1 MELLCIR
8 LGTIVWTELYGW
20 PWWLGKSR
28 FYIRPK
34 LFFFVFFL
42 FLFFGIFNYH
52 LRNSDRLAIFIML
65 FRVIRVILFIHICRY
80 YHKRIVVTHNDC
92 GSVGCHLR
100 ENRLVTGYFGS
111 AAIKPCQMLTDWPIC

>member
-1 MELLCIR
+1 MAG
-8 LGTIVWTELYGW
+8 LGGSVSHAFI
-20 PWWLGKSR
+20 LGLNC
-28 FYIRPK
+28 FF
-34 LFFFVFFL
+34 LFFFL

-111 AAIKPCQMLTDWPIC
+111 AAIKPCQMLTHWPVC